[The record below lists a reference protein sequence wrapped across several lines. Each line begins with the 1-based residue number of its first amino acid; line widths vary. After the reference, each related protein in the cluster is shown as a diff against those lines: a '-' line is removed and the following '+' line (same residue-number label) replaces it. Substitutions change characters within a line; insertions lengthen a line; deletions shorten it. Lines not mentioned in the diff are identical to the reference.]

1 MSALIAS
8 LAAAFAAGLLGSTH
22 CLGMCA
28 GISGVFTIN
37 AAARG
42 LRAQLTTALVYNSG
56 RLASYAVLGAL
67 VATFG
72 NTLIAVMPSIAGP
85 LRLAGGVIIVLIGLQ
100 IAFNWRVLQPLERM
114 GARIWESIAPLAKGL
129 LPVTSLPKAAAL
141 GLMWGLLPCGLVYSV
156 LLVAATTAD
165 SVQGALIMAAFGL
178 GTLPAMLATGL
189 GAIQLNRV
197 LGRAGA
203 RLGAGLLIVIVG
215 VLTLVAPLGSV
226 IAPGTAH
233 HEHMQHQ

>member
-1 MSALIAS
+1 MSGLIAS

-28 GISGVFTIN
+28 GISGMFTIN

-42 LRAQLTTALVYNSG
+42 LRAQLPTALVYNLG
-56 RLASYAVLGAL
+56 RLASYAALGAL
-67 VATFG
+67 VALFG
-72 NTLIAVMPSIAGP
+72 NTLLGIIPSIAGP
-85 LRLAGGVIIVLIGLQ
+85 LRLIGGMLIVLIGLQ
-100 IAFNWRVLQPLERM
+100 IAFSWRVLQPLERM
-114 GARIWESIAPLAKGL
+114 GARIWERVAPLAKGL
-129 LPVTSLPKAAAL
+129 LPVTTLPKAAAL
-141 GLMWGLLPCGLVYSV
+141 GLLWGLLPCGLVYSV
-156 LLVAATTAD
+156 LLVAATSAD
-165 SVQGALIMAAFGL
+165 SLQGALIMAAFGL

-189 GAIQLNRV
+189 GAIQLNRL

-215 VLTLVAPLGSV
+215 ILTLATPLGSV
-226 IAPGTAH
+226 FTPGTAH

>member
-1 MSALIAS
+1 MSTLLAS
-8 LAAAFAAGLLGSTH
+8 LAAAFVAGLLGSTH

-28 GISGVFTIN
+28 GISGLFTFN

-42 LRAQLTTALVYNSG
+42 LQAQLPAALVYNAG
-56 RLASYAVLGAL
+56 RLASYAVLGAV
-67 VATFG
+67 VAVFG
-72 NTLIAVMPSIAGP
+72 STLINVIPAIAGP
-85 LRLAGGVIIVLIGLQ
+85 LRLAGGALIVLIGLQ
-100 IAFNWRVLQPLERM
+100 IAFSWRVLQPLERM
-114 GARIWESIAPLAKGL
+114 GARIWERIAPRAKGL

-141 GLMWGLLPCGLVYSV
+141 GLIWGLIPCGLVYSV
-156 LLVAATTAD
+156 LLIAATSAD
-165 SVQGALIMAAFGL
+165 SAQGALVMTAFGL

-215 VLTLVAPLGSV
+215 VMTLAMPVSTVLGPES
-226 IAPGTAH
+226 GQ
-233 HEHMQHQ
+233 HEHMRHE